1 MEISQKAQ
9 VNKIGAEDNGV
20 VEWVEVEDQE
30 EILEGVVD
38 VVDTVVVEDEEAVV
52 VVEEIPQ
59 ILILWRVTV
68 VGCMAIWPVTVPT
81 RVHSRQV
88 VAVLALPQVLHSN
101 PGIQA
106 QSEEEAVE
114 DQFDSGFSLYYMMRM
129 EMSTP
134 WTVQVSC
141 TSLTNLNKL

>member
-38 VVDTVVVEDEEAVV
+38 VVDTVVMEDEEAVV

-59 ILILWRVTV
+59 ILIL
-68 VGCMAIWPVTVPT
+68 
-81 RVHSRQV
+81 
-88 VAVLALPQVLHSN
+88 
-101 PGIQA
+101 
-106 QSEEEAVE
+106 
-114 DQFDSGFSLYYMMRM
+114 
-129 EMSTP
+129 
-134 WTVQVSC
+134 
-141 TSLTNLNKL
+141 